1 LIIFECSDRTPTS
14 PNSELLAAARR
25 LRTLQTPKTA
35 ITRSRNAY
43 AIFSLNWY
51 NHSYSSLFKE
61 TMQIKE
67 MTAEQLQ
74 NLIRTTIDEM
84 LDEYFGDPDEDKEI
98 KESFKQSLLEI
109 RRKRQEG
116 RPTIPLAEVYK
127 RYGIER

>member
-1 LIIFECSDRTPTS
+1 
-14 PNSELLAAARR
+14 
-25 LRTLQTPKTA
+25 LQQ
-35 ITRSRNAY
+35 RNAY

-74 NLIRTTIDEM
+74 NLIRTTVDEM